1 MLATG
6 AWTDRLSSAV
16 RLLPSKG
23 AHLIVAAAALGD
35 PRAAVSVPVG
45 RQWGRFVFA
54 APVSDGRVLIGLTD
68 DPYDDEELDAPPVSA
83 EDTSF
88 ILAAVNRALRTALT
102 ERDVIGGFAG
112 IRPLLAAPG
121 DSFDLSRDHALVED
135 PVTGAIALVG
145 GKLTTY
151 RKMAAE
157 AVDLAV
163 ARGGLAAGRSRI
175 RSLPLVGATTP
186 AGGAPA
192 GIPPRLARRCGAE
205 APQVAAL
212 ASGRPQLLEPV
223 AEGVPTLGVE
233 LLFGAIHEGARSVDD
248 LLDRRTR
255 IGLAPAERERALPA
269 ARGAPR
275 GGAAS
280 PARSRAAMMPRR
292 EACVRERARGE
303 QTLNGGSRA
312 VPWPPEVNGVSAG
325 WLSTRARGAPR
336 RGPRAPGPWGC

>member
-269 ARGAPR
+269 ARGALL
-275 GGAAS
+275 
-280 PARSRAAMMPRR
+280 
-292 EACVRERARGE
+292 EAGLLRQLEVVR
-303 QTLNGGSRA
+303 
-312 VPWPPEVNGVSAG
+312 P
-325 WLSTRARGAPR
+325 
-336 RGPRAPGPWGC
+336 